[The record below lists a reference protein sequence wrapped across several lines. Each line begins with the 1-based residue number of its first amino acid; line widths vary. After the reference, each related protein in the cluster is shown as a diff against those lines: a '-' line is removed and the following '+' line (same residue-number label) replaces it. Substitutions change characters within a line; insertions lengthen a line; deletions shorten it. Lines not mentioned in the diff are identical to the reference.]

1 MPLLP
6 TIGRTVGTGVKA
18 LRMLVR
24 GSLRGSAWAT
34 RRVGDARA
42 RGAANEVGMVRLFDL
57 HAVSCAGDTLIAI
70 GLAGTIF
77 FNVPLGEA
85 RSKVALYLL
94 ITMVPFAL
102 LAPVVG
108 PVLDHFRHGRRYALA
123 VTMLGRAF
131 LAYVISD
138 NLLGWG
144 LYPAAFGVLALS
156 RAYGVARSAAVPRLL
171 PKDIGL
177 SQVGARASVYGTFAG
192 AVVAPIGL
200 AAFWFGPQWPLR
212 VAFLIFLVGV
222 VISLRLPPRADSDPP
237 EAVPRPFRTM
247 LRLRRGDDRPLS
259 GKLVIATLIGS
270 ASFRCLYGFLLLYF
284 AFAVK
289 AGSLGTTFF
298 GRDIGS
304 QGAVALVGGALAV
317 GTFLATAVGTR
328 LRIRRP
334 TALQSSGLTIT
345 AGVAVLTAIFFTLP
359 MVALL
364 SLVASIF
371 SGISKLTVDA
381 SIQERVPER
390 LRASAFAHSETVL
403 MIAWVV
409 GGAVGIIPLNGRL
422 GVSVMAAFAVAAAVR
437 GTIAAGRLHKERLH
451 GRPDV
456 AMEEPGVEGGSAAEV
471 IPTSPAPA
479 GASTDRT
486 AGGSGTRGR
495 PASGAGSGASA
506 GPGSGAPAGSGS
518 GASSAPGSSAPM
530 GSGSGASA
538 ALGSAAGT
546 GSAVGTGSAAGTGAP
561 AGRGS
566 GTSAAPTE
574 SSAETASGRP
584 TSQRTAG
591 SKPGEGNA
599 EAGPAK
605 RRLFSRSSSRKGS
618 TATPGSPSSPSAAAA
633 GTDASP
639 DVPSRPGSADE
650 TGSALGAGSRL
661 GKGAG
666 AGGGPDEPKD
676 DLAPPGFHI
685 YRPSSATN
693 GNGSREEPNP

>member
-18 LRMLVR
+18 MRMLVR
-24 GSLRGSAWAT
+24 GGLRGSAWAT

-42 RGAANEVGMVRLFDL
+42 RGAANEIGMIRLFDL
-57 HAVSCAGDTLIAI
+57 HAISCAGDTLIAI

-94 ITMVPFAL
+94 VTMVPFAL

-108 PVLDHFRHGRRYALA
+108 PLLDHFRHGRRYALA

-131 LAYVISD
+131 LAYVIAG

-171 PKDIGL
+171 PEGVGL

-200 AAFWFGPQWPLR
+200 LAFEFGPQWPLR
-212 VAFLIFLVGV
+212 VASIIFVIGM

-237 EAVPRPFRTM
+237 EEVPRPLRTM
-247 LRLRRGDDRPLS
+247 LRLRRGPDRPLS
-259 GKLVIATLIGS
+259 GSLVINTLVGS
-270 ASFRCLYGFLLLYF
+270 ASFRCLYGFLLLYL

-289 AGSLGTTFF
+289 AEGLDTDFF

-317 GTFLATAVGTR
+317 GTFLATAIGTR

-334 TALQSSGLTIT
+334 VALQSSGLTIT
-345 AGVAVLTAIFFTLP
+345 AGVAVLAAIFFTLP

-371 SGISKLTVDA
+371 SGISKLAVDA

-409 GGAVGIIPLNGRL
+409 GGGVGIIPLDGRI
-422 GVSVMAAFAVAAAVR
+422 GIAVAAVFAVAAAVR
-437 GTIAAGRLHKERLH
+437 GTIVAGRLHKERLH

-456 AMEEPGVEGGSAAEV
+456 AADDPTGAEAPTETPTEP
-471 IPTSPAPA
+471 IPTSPAP
-479 GASTDRT
+479 
-486 AGGSGTRGR
+486 GG
-495 PASGAGSGASA
+495 PAF
-506 GPGSGAPAGSGS
+506 PT
-518 GASSAPGSSAPM
+518 APGGPDTPATAAP
-530 GSGSGASA
+530 G
-538 ALGSAAGT
+538 GSAAT
-546 GSAVGTGSAAGTGAP
+546 AARKSGA
-561 AGRGS
+561 
-566 GTSAAPTE
+566 AAP
-574 SSAETASGRP
+574 P
-584 TSQRTAG
+584 
-591 SKPGEGNA
+591 
-599 EAGPAK
+599 PAPISK
-605 RRLFSRSSSRKGS
+605 RRLFSRSGAKARRPPAPPTDAPPPSLSPAS
-618 TATPGSPSSPSAAAA
+618 APTPAAAPASASAPASAAAPA
-633 GTDASP
+633 PRQP
-639 DVPSRPGSADE
+639 DNPRN
-650 TGSALGAGSRL
+650 
-661 GKGAG
+661 
-666 AGGGPDEPKD
+666 D
-676 DLAPPGFHI
+676 DHLAPPGFHI
-685 YRPSSATN
+685 YRPSSAKN
-693 GNGSREEPNP
+693 GTDPARDETSP